1 MVSSGWPAT
10 VPMMLEMLELAI
22 WQKKNLAEKL
32 NALYLVEPMS
42 SRKSSERSI
51 EIGIGIGRLD
61 WSWAWSDVGTQDSRV
76 TRADS

>member
-51 EIGIGIGRLD
+51 EIGIGIVRLD
-61 WSWAWSDVGTQDSRV
+61 WSCAWSD
-76 TRADS
+76 